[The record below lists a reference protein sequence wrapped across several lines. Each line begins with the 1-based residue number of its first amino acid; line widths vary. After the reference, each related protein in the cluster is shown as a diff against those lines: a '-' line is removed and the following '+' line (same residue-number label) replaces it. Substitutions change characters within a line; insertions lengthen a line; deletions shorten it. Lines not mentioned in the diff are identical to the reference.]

1 MADNYKAVTEYWRK
15 KALSFDYKEKYT
27 DLGLW
32 GYSATGDLKIR
43 FFGREYGIRR
53 DTAEIYDILDPEKEI
68 SFNTAMGIY
77 HIFHYALPGAKAS
90 GEWVPLRE
98 IRRAAPFERAF
109 FNNTLAPF
117 AKACNGKLAAL
128 IAAGERPGFRRI
140 PKGDAAFEADVFD
153 CMKIRLH
160 FWDGDEEFPA
170 QVNIL
175 FDSNAND
182 FLHEE
187 TVIMMGMEM
196 CRRLL
201 AEVERR

>member
-1 MADNYKAVTEYWRK
+1 MTDNYKSVTEIWQK
-15 KALSFDYKEKYT
+15 KALSFDWKKTYQQ
-27 DLGLW
+27 LGLW

-53 DTAEIYDILDPEKEI
+53 DTAEIYDILDPEREI
-68 SFNTAMGIY
+68 NFCTAMGIY
-77 HIFHYALPGAKAS
+77 HIFYYALPDAKAS

-109 FNNTLAPF
+109 FNNTLEPF
-117 AKACNGKLAAL
+117 AKACDGKLAEL
-128 IAAGERPGFRRI
+128 TAAGETLGFRKLT
-140 PKGDAAFEADVFD
+140 KGDIGFEADIYD
-153 CMKIRLH
+153 CMKIRLL

-170 QVNIL
+170 QANIL
-175 FDSNAND
+175 FDSNSND

-187 TVIMMGMEM
+187 SVIMMGMEL
-196 CRRLL
+196 CERLL